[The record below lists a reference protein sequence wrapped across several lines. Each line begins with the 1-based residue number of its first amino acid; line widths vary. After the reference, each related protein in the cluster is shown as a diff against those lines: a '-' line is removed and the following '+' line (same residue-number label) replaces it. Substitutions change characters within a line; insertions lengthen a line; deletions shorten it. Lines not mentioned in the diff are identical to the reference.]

1 METTAPPLVPADA
14 KPRKRSSVRHTRAI
28 QRDRRQRLT
37 SAPPAEAVAER
48 LTEIVHPATLAQVSY
63 FHLLGLR
70 ARVLS
75 LPVMMGLVLGLLW
88 RQIGGVMEL
97 VRVVGGVLDLDTYG
111 FSVRILTNIIS
122 VFRNSEMAFLSVCC
136 PHCQGDQVVKR
147 GTTAQG
153 KQRYLCQ
160 QADCPT
166 KTFILDYSYNGY
178 LPEVKKQIID
188 MAMNGSGIRD
198 TARVLNISPST
209 VISEIK
215 KKNPVLNRSTTGY

>member
-1 METTAPPLVPADA
+1 
-14 KPRKRSSVRHTRAI
+14 
-28 QRDRRQRLT
+28 
-37 SAPPAEAVAER
+37 
-48 LTEIVHPATLAQVSY
+48 
-63 FHLLGLR
+63 
-70 ARVLS
+70 
-75 LPVMMGLVLGLLW
+75 
-88 RQIGGVMEL
+88 
-97 VRVVGGVLDLDTYG
+97 
-111 FSVRILTNIIS
+111 
-122 VFRNSEMAFLSVCC
+122 MAFLSVCC